1 MLLLALLFSC
11 LDLLGIRLR
20 VAVGLEPDL
29 SGLLAWSLFCLLLLF
44 LLLLLLLLLL
54 LHLLVVFFVWLDGV
68 DVCMLACRFRVR
80 GGPFL

>member
-20 VAVGLEPDL
+20 VAVGLGPDL
-29 SGLLAWSLFCLLLLF
+29 SGLLAWSLFCLLLF

-80 GGPFL
+80 VGPFL